1 MRDSRLELTSIRAS
15 YSDSI
20 EYLRQNLATVG
31 AGRARLRAIAALPS
45 TLINYSRRN
54 EELEQA
60 YVRVLVQFNQP
71 FSIISK
77 LTCKYTLITI
87 SC

>member
-1 MRDSRLELTSIRAS
+1 MDELRDSRPELTSIRAS

-60 YVRVLVQFNQP
+60 YVLVRLNQT
-71 FSIISK
+71 FSII
-77 LTCKYTLITI
+77 TYTLITI
-87 SC
+87 PC